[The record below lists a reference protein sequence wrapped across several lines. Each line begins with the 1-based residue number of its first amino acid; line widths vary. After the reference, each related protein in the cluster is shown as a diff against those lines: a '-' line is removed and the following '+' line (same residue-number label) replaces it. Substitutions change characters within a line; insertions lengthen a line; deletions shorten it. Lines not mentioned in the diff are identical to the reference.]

1 VLLLLLNLGW
11 VFWLHFPAMLVVVGQ
26 QDVQQCLAACGAS
39 VVDMSAGK
47 DATHIIAKKWHDG
60 LSEALLACPNAVVV
74 HPRWLKSCVR
84 AQVELPTA
92 GFEMADEAIGLG

>member
-1 VLLLLLNLGW
+1 VLLLLNLWWG
-11 VFWLHFPAMLVVVGQ
+11 FWLPPLLVVVGQ

-39 VVDMSAGK
+39 VVDLSAGK

-60 LSEALLACPNAVVV
+60 LREALLACPNAVVV

-84 AQVELPTA
+84 AQAELPTA